1 MTDKFD
7 ELNNFYK
14 AEAIDNPWGLA
25 FYLHRKHGKNS
36 VAEYAAA
43 LQDTKT
49 QSPGGKDNP
58 GGKKP
63 SPRKGS
69 KRKTNRKQRADLMSK
84 HISLSQNVDKKQLI
98 KEDKLEKKIS
108 PGLAALA
115 GWYISGDVT
124 RGMGQATPAQQR
136 EFERQ
141 IQRAMRNK
149 GRRLRKDEALE
160 KMQQFFSTKDNA
172 DTYVRRAPV
181 QKGVDVSEADLIKTW
196 FKSPPHQA
204 SVPPFAGARF
214 DPTSRRWVK
223 PENLGQTVQARGGKK
238 RIRGTGTGVHER
250 SVSGHGKGRIR
261 GEGAGRKFKGETDVS
276 AQRRKEGFTHQ
287 KVKTSKKEKQS
298 KSKRR

>member
-7 ELNNFYK
+7 ELNSFYK

-43 LQDTKT
+43 LEDKQT

-69 KRKTNRKQRADLMSK
+69 KRKANRKQRADLMSK

-172 DTYVRRAPV
+172 DTYIRRAPV
-181 QKGVDVSEADLIKTW
+181 QKGVAASEGDLIKTW

-250 SVSGHGKGRIR
+250 TVSGHGKGRIR
-261 GEGAGRKFKGETDVS
+261 GEGAGRKFKGETDIS
-276 AQRRKEGFTHQ
+276 AQRRKEGFKHGE
-287 KVKTSKKEKQS
+287 VSKPKAK
-298 KSKRR
+298 KSKHRR